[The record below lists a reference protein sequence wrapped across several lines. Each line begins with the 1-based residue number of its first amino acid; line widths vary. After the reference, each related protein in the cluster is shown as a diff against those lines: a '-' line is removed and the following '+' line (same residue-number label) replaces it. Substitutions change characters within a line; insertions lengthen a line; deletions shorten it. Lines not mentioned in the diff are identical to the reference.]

1 MDSSQLSPDAPCP
14 TGPGV
19 SGCQALGANG
29 RILQLVESPQ
39 SFVRLKV
46 ITRILLFSPQII
58 SQFTSPNKTLH
69 ITDVDTMMRFRTI
82 LFVQD
87 LTSLRKSELSDTKV
101 FMCCAVLPPC
111 ALFSFASSA
120 RPSLATT
127 QVVRSEQRQ
136 RGRRIPIQVDRI
148 ITPIPH
154 MSWLRDQINTYMPQK
169 KTAACV

>member
-1 MDSSQLSPDAPCP
+1 MDSSQLSPDAPCT
-14 TGPGV
+14 TGPV
-19 SGCQALGANG
+19 LVCQALGANG

-46 ITRILLFSPQII
+46 ITRILILLANHL
-58 SQFTSPNKTLH
+58 TSSSEKN
-69 ITDVDTMMRFRTI
+69 ITYYWCEHNMRFRTI
-82 LFVQD
+82 LFVRD

-154 MSWLRDQINTYMPQK
+154 MSWLRDQINTYMHK
-169 KTAACV
+169 KETAACV